1 MRIVFFGT
9 PEMAVPSLAA
19 LAERHEV
26 AALVCQPDRPSGR
39 GKSLTP
45 PPAKVWAL
53 DHNIPVAQPA
63 KLNDGS
69 FEAWLR
75 EQRPE
80 ICALTAYGRILK
92 QPILDVAPHGILNMH
107 PSLLPLYRGPSPIQS
122 ALINGETETG
132 VTIMRLTL
140 DMDAGDILIQER
152 VAIDPEENGETLT
165 NRLATLGGQKLREA
179 VGQIAAGKAQFTAQ
193 DHSRATYCPL
203 IEKRDGQIDWT
214 TSARGIHNLVRGAQP
229 WPAAQTSLDGQV
241 FKILHTRIAQESS
254 KSVDV
259 EPGTISEV
267 LKDRLIVQT
276 GAGALAILHLQAPG
290 KRAMPVADFLRGFVM
305 HAGQRFENFT

>member
-9 PEMAVPSLAA
+9 PEMAVPSLSA

-45 PPAKVWAL
+45 PPTKAWAL
-53 DHNIPVAQPA
+53 EHGIPVAQPA
-63 KLNDGS
+63 KLNDGT

-75 EQRPE
+75 DQSPDV
-80 ICALTAYGRILK
+80 CALTAYGRILK

-132 VTIMRLTL
+132 VTIMRLSL

-152 VAIDPEENGETLT
+152 IDIDPEETGETLT
-165 NRLATLGGQKLREA
+165 NRLAALGGQKLCEA
-179 VGQIAAGKAQFTAQ
+179 VDQIAAGSARFAEQ
-193 DHSRATYCPL
+193 DHSRATYCRL

-214 TSARGIHNLVRGAQP
+214 KSARRIHNLIRGAQP
-229 WPAAQTSLDGQV
+229 WPTAQTLFNGQV
-241 FKILHTRIAQESS
+241 FKIL
-254 KSVDV
+254 KSQVIDHSPQSNGV
-259 EPGTISEV
+259 QPGTIEEV
-267 LKDRLIVQT
+267 QKDRLLVRAADAT
-276 GAGALAILHLQAPG
+276 LAILHLQAPG
-290 KRAMPVADFLRGFVM
+290 KRAMPVADFLRGFAM
-305 HAGQRFENFT
+305 HAGQRFENFS

>member
-19 LAERHEV
+19 LAERHEI

-39 GKSLTP
+39 GKALTP
-45 PPAKVWAL
+45 PPTKVWAL
-53 DHNIPVAQPA
+53 EHNIPVAQPT
-63 KLNDGS
+63 KLNDGT

-80 ICALTAYGRILK
+80 VCALTAYGRILK

-122 ALINGETETG
+122 ALINGESETG

-152 VAIDPEENGETLT
+152 VAIDPEETGETLT
-165 NRLATLGGQKLREA
+165 NRLAALGGQKLCEA
-179 VGQIAAGKAQFTAQ
+179 VDRIAAGTAQFTVQ
-193 DHSRATYCPL
+193 DHSRATYCRL

-214 TSARGIHNLVRGAQP
+214 KPAYDIHNLVRGAQS
-229 WPAAQTSLDGQV
+229 WPAAQTLFHEQV
-241 FKILHTRIAQESS
+241 FKVLRSEITERSGIDATAQ
-254 KSVDV
+254 
-259 EPGTISEV
+259 PGTIEEV
-267 LKDRLIVQT
+267 VKDRIIVRT
-276 GAGALAILHLQAPG
+276 GDGVLAILYVQAPG
-290 KRAMPVADFLRGFVM
+290 KRAMSVADFLRGFTIR
-305 HAGQRFENFT
+305 AGQRFENFS